1 MLNEC
6 LRYIEQSIHYEGLN
20 ETILALDH
28 IKVRE
33 VGVLEVKLLQHL
45 VTQDQLIGGVDRNVG
60 PRVKK
65 QAFSLLKCHSI
76 KLASS

>member
-6 LRYIEQSIHYEGLN
+6 LRYIEQSIHYARFN

-45 VTQDQLIGGVDRNVG
+45 VTQDQLIGGVDRNIG
-60 PRVKK
+60 PRAQK